1 MQYAEEIHTAIRF
14 AFDPERRQALL
25 EGLAPRL
32 VACLASH
39 QGLLESSLEIGA
51 DGDWLVQRSR
61 WRSPQAAHQA
71 LGDGSC
77 GAQLLGEAIWRYG
90 ARSVWFE

>member
-1 MQYAEEIHTAIRF
+1 
-14 AFDPERRQALL
+14 
-25 EGLAPRL
+25 
-32 VACLASH
+32 
-39 QGLLESSLEIGA
+39 LLESSLEVGT